1 MEGPGAK
8 GETSGSWVVGGTWA
22 GQTGN
27 RKQFLGQGWEWH
39 LAGVYPGNIGKGMG
53 SIRLELR
60 ERHGL
65 PPPQPYL
72 PSGHQTLL
80 YPFLLSG
87 GKLLFIAVSHLGGLL
102 SG

>member
-39 LAGVYPGNIGKGMG
+39 LAGVYPGCI
-53 SIRLELR
+53 
-60 ERHGL
+60 HGL
-65 PPPQPYL
+65 WRRALIHEYFLIL
-72 PSGHQTLL
+72 PMSSGHKLV
-80 YPFLLSG
+80 PLSRWGALDG
-87 GKLLFIAVSHLGGLL
+87 G
-102 SG
+102 

>member
-1 MEGPGAK
+1 MEDPGAK
-8 GETSGSWVVGGTWA
+8 GEASGSWIVGGTRA

-65 PPPQPYL
+65 SPPQSYL
-72 PSGHQTLL
+72 SSGHQILL
-80 YPFLLSG
+80 YPFLSG
-87 GKLLFIAVSHLGGLL
+87 GKLLLTAVSPLGDVLL
-102 SG
+102 G